1 MTHRRRGVIVTTVAL
16 VIDMQ
21 ADFFGHQRLSL
32 LRPALSGHTNA
43 LTAMARDAA
52 IPVVWVRQEFAA
64 DLSDA
69 SLEVRRGQIQ
79 VVISG
84 TPGAELLPELD
95 IDTADHFIL
104 KKRYSAFFGTTLD
117 ELLSQLDCDQL
128 IVAGVNTHSCVR
140 TTVVDAYQRDYD
152 VILAK
157 DCIDSLDREHH
168 DVTWRYMDGKLGRGM
183 ANEQIRAW
191 LSGGMER

>member
-1 MTHRRRGVIVTTVAL
+1 MTTVAL

-32 LRPALSGHTNA
+32 LRSALAGHTNA
-43 LTAMARDAA
+43 LTAMARGAA
-52 IPVVWVRQEFAA
+52 IPVVWVRQEYAA

-69 SLEVRRGQIQ
+69 SLEVRRGQVP
-79 VVISG
+79 VVIAG

-95 IDTADHFIL
+95 IDASDHFIL
-104 KKRYSAFFGTTLD
+104 KKRYSAFFGTNLD
-117 ELLSQLDCDQL
+117 QLLSQLECDRL

-168 DVTWRYMDGKLGRGM
+168 EVTWRYMDGKLGRGM

-191 LSGGMER
+191 LSGGGAAQRQVGS

>member
-1 MTHRRRGVIVTTVAL
+1 MTTVTL

-21 ADFFGHQRLSL
+21 TDFFGHQRLSL
-32 LRPALSGHTNA
+32 LRPALAAHTNA

-52 IPVVWVRQEFAA
+52 VPVVWVRQEHAA

-69 SLEVRRGQIQ
+69 SLEVRRNQTR

-84 TPGAELLPELD
+84 TAGAGLLPELD
-95 IDTADHFIL
+95 VDAADHVIL
-104 KKRYSAFFGTTLD
+104 KKRYSAFFRTELDALLGTLH
-117 ELLSQLDCDQL
+117 CDRL
-128 IVAGVNTHSCVR
+128 IVAGVNTHACIR

-183 ANEQIRAW
+183 ANEAIRTLLAQDT
-191 LSGGMER
+191 ERDHG

>member
-1 MTHRRRGVIVTTVAL
+1 VTTVAL

-32 LRPALSGHTNA
+32 LRPALAAHTNT

-52 IPVVWVRQEFAA
+52 VPVVWVRQEFAS

-69 SLEVRRGQIQ
+69 SLEVRRNQTR
-79 VVISG
+79 VVIAG
-84 TPGAELLPELD
+84 TPGAKLLPELNVHGS
-95 IDTADHFIL
+95 DHFVL
-104 KKRYSAFFGTTLD
+104 KKRYSAFFGTNLDTLL
-117 ELLSQLDCDQL
+117 EQMDCDQL
-128 IVAGVNTHSCVR
+128 IVAGVNTHACVR

-168 DVTWRYMDGKLGRGM
+168 EVSWRYMDGKLARGM
-183 ANEQIRAW
+183 ANEEIGAW
-191 LSGGMER
+191 LADRASRSGPN

>member
-1 MTHRRRGVIVTTVAL
+1 MTTVAL

-32 LRPALSGHTNA
+32 LRPALAAHINT

-52 IPVVWVRQEFAA
+52 IPIVWVRQEFSP

-69 SLEVRRGQIQ
+69 SLEVRRRQTR
-79 VVISG
+79 VVIAG
-84 TPGAELLPELD
+84 TQGAEILPELD
-95 IDTADHFIL
+95 VHVSDHFVL
-104 KKRYSAFFGTTLD
+104 KKRYSAFFGTNLD
-117 ELLSQLDCDQL
+117 SLLAQLDCDQL
-128 IVAGVNTHSCVR
+128 IVAGVNTHACVR

-152 VILAK
+152 IILAK

-191 LSGGMER
+191 LEMGCTE

>member
-1 MTHRRRGVIVTTVAL
+1 MTTVAL
-16 VIDMQ
+16 LIDMQ

-32 LRPALSGHTNA
+32 LRPALAGHTNV

-69 SLEVRRGQIQ
+69 SLEVRRGQIK

-84 TPGAELLPELD
+84 TPGADLLPELD
-95 IDTADHFIL
+95 IDATDHFIL

-117 ELLSQLDCDQL
+117 DLLSQLSCDRL

-152 VILAK
+152 IILAK

-168 DVTWRYMDGKLGRGM
+168 DVSWRYMDGKLGRGM
-183 ANEQIRAW
+183 ANEQIREW
-191 LSGGMER
+191 LMGDHAR

>member
-1 MTHRRRGVIVTTVAL
+1 VIVTTVAL

-32 LRPALSGHTNA
+32 LRPALAGHTNA

-95 IDTADHFIL
+95 IDTADHFVL

-117 ELLSQLDCDQL
+117 ELLSQLNCDQL

-191 LSGGMER
+191 LSGGRER

>member
-1 MTHRRRGVIVTTVAL
+1 MATVVL

-32 LRPALSGHTNA
+32 CRPALAAHTNT

-52 IPVVWVRQEFAA
+52 LPIVWVRQEFAP

-69 SLEVRRGQIQ
+69 SLEVRRSQTR
-79 VVISG
+79 VVIAG

-95 IDTADHFIL
+95 VHESDHVVL
-104 KKRYSAFFGTTLD
+104 KKRYSAFFGTNLD
-117 ELLSQLDCDQL
+117 SLLAQLDCDRL
-128 IVAGVNTHSCVR
+128 IVAGVNTHACVR

-168 DVTWRYMDGKLGRGM
+168 EVTWRYMDGKLGRGM
-183 ANEQIRAW
+183 TNGEILAW
-191 LSGGMER
+191 LTTGASESLSI

>member
-1 MTHRRRGVIVTTVAL
+1 MTTVAL

-21 ADFFGHQRLSL
+21 ADFFANKRLDA
-32 LRPALSGHTNA
+32 LRPGLVAHTNA

-52 IPVVWVRQEFAA
+52 IPIVWIRQEFAP

-69 SLEVRRGQIQ
+69 SLEVRRNGTR

-95 IDTADHFIL
+95 VDAADSTIL
-104 KKRYSAFFGTTLD
+104 KKRYSAFFGTNLD
-117 ELLSQLDCDQL
+117 ALLEQVDCDQL
-128 IVAGVNTHSCVR
+128 IVAGVNSHACVR
-140 TTVVDAYQRDYD
+140 TTVVDAYQRDYE
-152 VILAK
+152 VILAR

-168 DVTWRYMDGKLGRGM
+168 EVSWRYMDGKLGRGM
-183 ANEQIRAW
+183 TNEQIRQW
-191 LSGGMER
+191 LPTTARRKEAV